1 MYKALKYKNTI
12 LSILYIIYI
21 LNNYKELI
29 SILGLLYKKE
39 LTKINYKIKYKPNKL
54 NLVNSLL

>member
-1 MYKALKYKNTI
+1 M
-12 LSILYIIYI
+12 

-29 SILGLLYKKE
+29 NILGLLYKKE
-39 LTKINYKIKYKPNKL
+39 LTKINYKINYKIKYRSNKL